1 MKKFNKLFEAE
12 GPSLLTANREE
23 VEKLAAKL
31 TAAFKAGPEATRE
44 FLDSEEGK
52 SQTVRELLKK
62 PQVDGVEKDDKVT
75 VTDSPDTPV
84 KELIPTQR
92 FIDLMQS
99 VSFPL
104 SQFESE
110 DKKSG
115 LLPAIQSKK
124 GFGTIVLSESSE
136 GTLIIDGHHRWSG
149 IFGIAPDG
157 KIDAKMVNW
166 PGVNAKEKLAAA
178 QISIAAWKGAG
189 KPLPSKGGEPQF
201 NILGKSAEEIT
212 KMILDNSNKPDVV
225 DEKVK
230 GLGGLLNDK
239 MIQDIIANPKVV
251 FEWAGIKEGEKN
263 PEVIRKAIATKVGQ
277 NLSQMKNY
285 VEGAPPREDM
295 PQFDDELENPGPK
308 FKTISP
314 DLQAGN
320 INLSPPFVQS
330 DKEANKPEPK
340 PAQAQSNESRYIR
353 TFEQF
358 RNRK

>member
-1 MKKFNKLFEAE
+1 MD
-12 GPSLLTANREE
+12 GIEE
-23 VEKLAAKL
+23 
-31 TAAFKAGPEATRE
+31 
-44 FLDSEEGK
+44 
-52 SQTVRELLKK
+52 
-62 PQVDGVEKDDKVT
+62 DDKIEIT
-75 VTDSPDTPV
+75 NAFDTPV
-84 KELIPTQR
+84 KDLRPTQR

-104 SQFESE
+104 SQLESE

-124 GFGTIVLSESSE
+124 GFGTIVISKSSE

-166 PGVNAKEKLAAA
+166 PGVDAKEKLAAA

-189 KPLPSKGGEPQF
+189 KLLPSKGGEPQF

-230 GLGGLLNDK
+230 NLGGLLNDK
-239 MIQDIIANPKVV
+239 MIQDIIDNPNVV
-251 FEWAGIKEGEKN
+251 FEWAGIKEGEKS

-277 NLSQMKNY
+277 NLSQMEKH

-295 PQFDDELENPGPK
+295 PQFDNELENPGPK
-308 FKTISP
+308 FSEIEDK
-314 DLQAGN
+314 LKKGEYN
-320 INLSPPFVQS
+320 VSPPFS
-330 DKEANKPEPK
+330 KEKTSLESKPKE
-340 PAQAQSNESRYIR
+340 STTESRVIK
-353 TFEQF
+353 TFESF
-358 RNRK
+358 YSKWKKGDI